1 MLFTIQA
8 PSIDPLRIEDVCHV
22 KSQRLALN
30 DTSNDT
36 SKWNRHPGMMNAVKL
51 SDQTIPH
58 WVKTTCLF
66 LHAGLFLHGC
76 LCSLCPLS
84 NQFIVPTTHHLT
96 VYIYIHTYIYIYDYI
111 CVYIYIIIIYIWLH
125 MYIYIAQSI
134 QHENC
139 RWDFN
144 SNWKSCQLV
153 FRLVCSL
160 TQLHGLVGWKKV
172 WTGFQWKNSWFAI
185 NIER

>member
-30 DTSNDT
+30 DTSTDT

-96 VYIYIHTYIYIYDYI
+96 VYIYIYIHTYIYDYI
-111 CVYIYIIIIYIWLH
+111 CVYIYISLL
-125 MYIYIAQSI
+125 YIYMITYVYI
-134 QHENC
+134 YCTIYTTWE
-139 RWDFN
+139 
-144 SNWKSCQLV
+144 L
-153 FRLVCSL
+153 SL
-160 TQLHGLVGWKKV
+160 
-172 WTGFQWKNSWFAI
+172 GFQLELEKLSAGFSPCLLFDTASRPRRMKKGLNGISVEKFMI
-185 NIER
+185 RN